1 MLAVP
6 VRFQGRG
13 PSGAVPLPVPGRMRA
28 RRPSPRSSMPVTDTA
43 DVLRDPARLAA
54 LADTGLPDSPPEEAF
69 DRLTRLAARVLDAS
83 TACLSLVDGRRQ
95 FLKSVHGAPAA
106 LEGVRETPLSHSIC
120 ALVVESGEPLVVP
133 DLAAHP
139 ELSTHPMVVEAG
151 LGAYA
156 GYPVTAAGGQTL
168 GSFCVFDTR
177 PHAWGAGELAA
188 LADLAALAADE
199 CERRRGERELTR
211 TERLLRESEGWFR
224 SVVEQSIMA
233 IYCYQDG
240 HFRYVNP
247 RFAEIFGYPV
257 EEMLRP
263 DALRRVVH
271 PDDFLRVAENIRA
284 RLAGE
289 IPTVRYTLRGV
300 RADGEILHLDVHGT
314 RTLVEG
320 RPALI
325 GVGYDITDRV
335 RAEREREAAMAA
347 RDRFYAMA
355 SHELRTPVSTV
366 MLYNDLLLGGMCGE
380 LTPPQRDA
388 VECSQG
394 SARHLL
400 DLINDLLDLSKLAAG
415 RLDLRVEPL
424 DVAALVNEVF
434 AELTPMATGQGST
447 LRLEVEAR
455 PLEVS
460 GDRRRIRQI
469 LLNLLSNAIKF
480 GAGRP
485 IVVRCMPGQGGV
497 AVEVNDQGAGI
508 TPEDLPRIWDD
519 FVQLGEGQPGT
530 GLGLPIARR
539 LAELLGGAIEVVSV
553 PGTGSTFRFVLPA
566 SPPESMHF
574 AAEPHPTAA
583 AS

>member
-1 MLAVP
+1 MP
-6 VRFQGRG
+6 TR
-13 PSGAVPLPVPGRMRA
+13 
-28 RRPSPRSSMPVTDTA
+28 PVTDAA

-69 DRLTRLAARVLDAS
+69 DRLTRLAARALNAP
-83 TACLSLVDGRRQ
+83 TACLSLVDGHRQ
-95 FLKSVHGAPAA
+95 FFKSVHGAPAS
-106 LEGVRETPLSHSIC
+106 LHGVRETPLSHSIC
-120 ALVVESGEPLVVP
+120 ARVVESGQALVVP

-139 ELSTHPMVVEAG
+139 ELSTHPMVTEAG
-151 LGAYA
+151 LRAYA
-156 GYPVTAAGGQTL
+156 GYPVTAAGGKAL

-177 PHAWGAGELAA
+177 PHEWGAGELSA

-199 CERRRGERELTR
+199 CERRRCDSELSR
-211 TERLLRESEGWFR
+211 TERLLRESGGWFR

-247 RFAEIFGYPV
+247 RFAEIFGYSID
-257 EEMLRP
+257 EMLRP
-263 DALRRVVH
+263 DALQRVVH
-271 PDDFLRVAENIRA
+271 PDDFARVAENIRA
-284 RLAGE
+284 RLDGE

-300 RADGEILHLDVHGT
+300 RADGEVLHLDVHGT

-335 RAEREREAAMAA
+335 RAEREREGAMAA

-366 MLYNDLLLGGMCGE
+366 MLYNDLLLGDMCGP
-380 LTPPQRDA
+380 LSAQQREA
-388 VECSQG
+388 VERSQG

-415 RLDLRVEPL
+415 RLDVRLEPL
-424 DVAALVNEVF
+424 DVAALVEEVF
-434 AELTPMATGQGST
+434 AELTPMAAEHGST
-447 LRLEVEAR
+447 LELALASR
-455 PLEVS
+455 PLEVA

-480 GAGRP
+480 GGGHP
-485 IVVRCMPGQGGV
+485 IRVRCMPGQGGV
-497 AVEVNDQGAGI
+497 AVEVSDQGSGI
-508 TPEDLPRIWDD
+508 SPEDLPRIWDD

-539 LAELLGGAIEVVSV
+539 LAELLGGAIEVMSA
-553 PGTGSTFRFVLPA
+553 PGAGSTFRFVLPGTL
-566 SPPESMHF
+566 PDDMLF
-574 AAEPHPTAA
+574 AAEPAVSA
-583 AS
+583 VSS